1 LDVGRLVKKGFAEVN
16 GTRLYYEMVGRG
28 HPLVLVHGWGFNT
41 KMWDDQFEAF
51 AKRFKVVRYD
61 VRGFGKSALPTIGKE
76 YSHAKDLKA
85 LLNQLGIEK
94 TYLIGLSMGGNITLD
109 FTLEY
114 PEVTKALILADSIL
128 DGFGDWSK
136 TRLDFVKSLY
146 KEAKEKGVKAAKD
159 IQLGDILLKPALEKP
174 DVALRLRQMVS
185 DYSGWHFV
193 NTDPL
198 RPLDPPAIDRLQ
210 EIQVPT
216 LIIVGERSLPEFHR
230 IAGILNQKI
239 QNSKRITL
247 KGAGHV
253 SCMETPKEFNQ
264 AVSNF
269 LDNV

>member
-1 LDVGRLVKKGFAEVN
+1 LVKKGFAEV
-16 GTRLYYEMVGRG
+16 GDTRLYYEMVGRG
-28 HPLVLVHGWGFNT
+28 HPLVLVHGWGFDT
-41 KMWDDQFEAF
+41 RMWDDQFEAL
-51 AKRFKVVRYD
+51 AKRFKVIRYD